1 MIFHL
6 ILARFSPNFHLISSF
21 FSPKITCWQWLKS
34 ETHVHWTSTVRCKEV
49 TSSILNNGLVWSLS
63 ISICFHKNWDGNV
76 TYLHFHSSHMA
87 CNTWF
92 LDCHQAMLP
101 QSSCNS
107 CNLYL
112 HLFIDTCNP
121 NLNIDLL
128 LTVIVTGWI
137 SWSLIWTNYL
147 FWKIEEKEYL
157 KRTSLWDLLICHI
170 VSCQTECRLIT
181 FYYFRLNVPAYN
193 NMVISGHFDQ
203 RWILAGVPG
212 ATECQPGWCHSQLC
226 RSQRSVTLNSSSS
239 SSCSNTLFGTSCK
252 SSIWT
257 FLTPGLGS
265 GWVLFSDWSGCNKG
279 QKVFGWLLDFG
290 QVSMPSEGW
299 SEPG

>member
-1 MIFHL
+1 
-6 ILARFSPNFHLISSF
+6 
-21 FSPKITCWQWLKS
+21 
-34 ETHVHWTSTVRCKEV
+34 
-49 TSSILNNGLVWSLS
+49 
-63 ISICFHKNWDGNV
+63 
-76 TYLHFHSSHMA
+76 
-87 CNTWF
+87 
-92 LDCHQAMLP
+92 MLP

-170 VSCQTECRLIT
+170 VVLSDRMSAHNILL
-181 FYYFRLNVPAYN
+181 RLNVPAY

-239 SSCSNTLFGTSCK
+239 SSCSNTLPLWYILQIKHLRWYPDLFDT
-252 SSIWT
+252 WT
-257 FLTPGLGS
+257 WEWVGFVLRLKRLQQRTKGL
-265 GWVLFSDWSGCNKG
+265 
-279 QKVFGWLLDFG
+279 WLVIGHRTGFDAIGRVEWARLMLVAGYDL
-290 QVSMPSEGW
+290 VSP
-299 SEPG
+299 

>member
-1 MIFHL
+1 MSIVRLQFVAKKSLLVFSIMGWFDLSAFPSAFTKIEMVTLHIYIF
-6 ILARFSPNFHLISSF
+6 
-21 FSPKITCWQWLKS
+21 
-34 ETHVHWTSTVRCKEV
+34 
-49 TSSILNNGLVWSLS
+49 
-63 ISICFHKNWDGNV
+63 
-76 TYLHFHSSHMA
+76 MA

-137 SWSLIWTNYL
+137 SWSLIWTNHL

-157 KRTSLWDLLICHI
+157 KRTSLWYLLICHI

-181 FYYFRLNVPAYN
+181 FYYMRLNVPAY
-193 NMVISGHFDQ
+193 M
-203 RWILAGVPG
+203 
-212 ATECQPGWCHSQLC
+212 
-226 RSQRSVTLNSSSS
+226 
-239 SSCSNTLFGTSCK
+239 
-252 SSIWT
+252 
-257 FLTPGLGS
+257 
-265 GWVLFSDWSGCNKG
+265 
-279 QKVFGWLLDFG
+279 
-290 QVSMPSEGW
+290 
-299 SEPG
+299 